1 MKKVQISLVA
11 LTLGLMS
18 FTVVSPDAVTILK
31 SIDAASISWKSDA
44 IEVGQIPQGTPKNI
58 EFEFKNTGKTAVIIT
73 SVKPSCGCTAANYTK
88 EPVAPG
94 KSGYIKATFNALATG
109 PFTKT
114 VTVITS
120 VDETP
125 KVLKFAGVVAAK

>member
-18 FTVVSPDAVTILK
+18 FTVVSPVADTIQK

-73 SVKPSCGCTAANYTK
+73 SVKPSCGCTAADYTK

-94 KSGYIKATFNALATG
+94 KSGYIKATFNAVATG
-109 PFTKT
+109 PFTQT